1 MDTSSSDIVVIICS
15 TGGPK
20 ALHSIVPKLPKNLK
34 TPVLIV
40 QHMGDGMTNIF
51 AGRLNMLSEIQVK
64 EATHG
69 ERLKQGTVYIAKG
82 GMHLTVDSSGK
93 YPTVCFDDSPAVF
106 GIKPC
111 GDILLRSLIQS
122 PYRQVICAIL
132 TGMGNDGTAGLKELS
147 KHKSIYVIAQ
157 NEESSTVFGM
167 PKVVLENG
175 LADCV
180 CDLEEIADN
189 IIRKV
194 GVC

>member
-1 MDTSSSDIVVIICS
+1 MYTSGNDIVVIICS

-20 ALHSIVPKLPKNLK
+20 ALHSIVPKLPKDLK

-51 AGRLNMLSEIQVK
+51 ASRLNKLSEISVK

-69 ERLKQGTVYIAKG
+69 ERLEQGTVYIAKG
-82 GMHLTVDSSGK
+82 GIHLTVDSTGK
-93 YPTVCFDDSPAVF
+93 YPTVCFDDSPAVS

-111 GDILLRSLIQS
+111 GDKLLFSLIHS
-122 PYRQVICAIL
+122 PYHQVICAIL

-147 KHKSIYVIAQ
+147 KHKPTYVIAQ
-157 NEESSTVFGM
+157 NEKTSTVFGM
-167 PKVVLENG
+167 PRAVQENG

-180 CDLEEIADN
+180 CDLEDIADN

-194 GVC
+194 GVS